1 MAARE
6 AWRRRL
12 ASPWAPALLTGLFV
26 FAASMILDA
35 WTIAPHSPWRAALS
49 GGASSLLAASLTRR
63 FRKPSSQ
70 K

>member
-6 AWRRRL
+6 AWRRGL
-12 ASPWAPALLTGLFV
+12 TSPWTPALLTGLFV
-26 FAASMILDA
+26 FAASMVLDA

-49 GGASSLLAASLTRR
+49 GGARGFRATSLTRG
-63 FRKPSSQ
+63 FQKPPSQ